1 MMVMDGS
8 KMSKPEYDVKAIMYS
23 AYDTPHKLYN
33 MRGYLTRNLFSREG
47 EPNVSS
53 A

>member
-1 MMVMDGS
+1 MMVMEGS
-8 KMSKPEYDVKAIMYS
+8 KMSRPEYDLKAIMFS
-23 AYDTPHKLYN
+23 AYDTPIKLYN
-33 MRGYLTRNLFSREG
+33 MRGNLTRNLFSREG